1 MKSHLTKLLEKLKNK
16 KVAFLGIARTNIP
29 VIKLLLDYK
38 NRYNIEIL
46 ALDSIKTK
54 EDNFIKYLINNGIE
68 CRLGKDY
75 IKKLDMDIIFRSP
88 GIYYS
93 SEDLKKAKDKN
104 IEITSEMEEFFKI
117 CPCKTLAVTGSDG
130 KTTTTTII
138 SKILKE
144 EGYNV
149 YLGGNIGE
157 PLLHKIESI
166 KVTDIA
172 VLELSSFQLISMKNS
187 PDIAVLTNIS
197 PNHLDVH
204 KDMDEYVKAKEN
216 ILKYQNKDSL
226 AVLNTDTEKNYKLR
240 NKCKGKVLFF
250 KNNDKKILIDK
261 SLSSTSYKEI
271 KFVQNGA
278 IKENDNIYFIKDKIR
293 DFIIK
298 NEDIKLKG
306 NHNTENILAA
316 ICATYNLVNKS
327 SIVKVLSEFVGV
339 PHRLEFVA
347 EKEGVTYINDS
358 IATTPTRTI
367 KGALSLFSKKIIL
380 IAGGYDKNI
389 SFDLLGEKILEKVKL
404 LILLGDTAKKIFIA
418 TKEAANNDSL
428 GNYPEII
435 FTDNLESAVKTAKT
449 FAANGDKVVLSPA
462 CASFDLYK
470 DFQERGEHFKKL
482 VKRL

>member
-38 NRYNIEIL
+38 NSYNIEIL

-54 EDNFIKYLINNGIE
+54 EDNFIKYLINKGVE

-75 IKKLDMDIIFRSP
+75 LKKLDMDIIFRSP

-93 SEDLKKAKDKN
+93 SEDLKKAKERN
-104 IEITSEMEEFFKI
+104 IEITSEMEEFFI
-117 CPCKTLAVTGSDG
+117 
-130 KTTTTTII
+130 
-138 SKILKE
+138 
-144 EGYNV
+144 
-149 YLGGNIGE
+149 
-157 PLLHKIESI
+157 
-166 KVTDIA
+166 TDIA

-250 KNNDKKILIDK
+250 ENNDEKFLIDK
-261 SLSSTSYKEI
+261 SLSSTSYEEI
-271 KFVQNGA
+271 NFVQNGA
-278 IKENDNIYFIKDKIR
+278 VKENDNIYFVKDKTR
-293 DFIIK
+293 NFIIK

-316 ICATYNLVNKS
+316 ICATYNLVDKS

-367 KGALSLFSKKIIL
+367 KGALSLFNKKIIL

>member
-29 VIKLLLDYK
+29 VIKLLLEYRYK
-38 NRYNIEIL
+38 YNIEIL

-54 EDNFIKYLINNGIE
+54 EDNFIKYLINKEVE

-75 IKKLDMDIIFRSP
+75 LKKLDMDIIFRSP
-88 GIYYS
+88 GIYYGNA
-93 SEDLKKAKDKN
+93 DLKKAKKRN

-138 SKILKE
+138 SNILKE

-226 AVLNTDTEKNYKLR
+226 AVLNVGTEKNYKLR

-250 KNNDKKILIDK
+250 ENKDEKFLIDK
-261 SLSSTSYKEI
+261 NLSSTSYKEI

-316 ICATYNLVNKS
+316 ICATYTLVNKS

-339 PHRLEFVA
+339 HIV
-347 EKEGVTYINDS
+347 
-358 IATTPTRTI
+358 
-367 KGALSLFSKKIIL
+367 
-380 IAGGYDKNI
+380 
-389 SFDLLGEKILEKVKL
+389 
-404 LILLGDTAKKIFIA
+404 
-418 TKEAANNDSL
+418 
-428 GNYPEII
+428 
-435 FTDNLESAVKTAKT
+435 
-449 FAANGDKVVLSPA
+449 
-462 CASFDLYK
+462 
-470 DFQERGEHFKKL
+470 
-482 VKRL
+482 